1 MENDNKDAIGKGKD
15 SAVAYHPIDKTL
27 SAGAYPSFRTEY
39 LSANIDF
46 QSVRDV
52 QYGLQM
58 GAAFLCG
65 ALIAFKSKYGYNL
78 NLQWVL
84 PVLSTLVCIIVYYVC
99 ISI

>member
-1 MENDNKDAIGKGKD
+1 MENENNDINEKKKDT
-15 SAVAYHPIDKTL
+15 VANVSPSIEKTV
-27 SAGAYPSFRTEY
+27 YPSFRTEY
-39 LSANIDF
+39 LPADIDF

-84 PVLSTLVCIIVYYVC
+84 PVLSTLVCIYFI
-99 ISI
+99 IFL